1 MYIKREVLNAKS
13 DFARKFSH
21 RLSEEKLAP
30 LLIIKARALFYSYI
44 AA

>member
-1 MYIKREVLNAKS
+1 MYIKRKVLNAKS
-13 DFARKFSH
+13 DFARRFSH